1 MYYDIA
7 VSLAILQ
14 TIHIITAVPWSTPY
28 STIRGVVNMPMVG
41 VDDSSLQANS
51 QPGLYLECTL
61 CPKKTSPF
69 YFSNNSVKNYPIL
82 MIFGV
87 CNPEKIWHR

>member
-41 VDDSSLQANS
+41 VDDSSLQIHTYSNVTKYIC
-51 QPGLYLECTL
+51 LYL
-61 CPKKTSPF
+61 
-69 YFSNNSVKNYPIL
+69 V
-82 MIFGV
+82 
-87 CNPEKIWHR
+87 